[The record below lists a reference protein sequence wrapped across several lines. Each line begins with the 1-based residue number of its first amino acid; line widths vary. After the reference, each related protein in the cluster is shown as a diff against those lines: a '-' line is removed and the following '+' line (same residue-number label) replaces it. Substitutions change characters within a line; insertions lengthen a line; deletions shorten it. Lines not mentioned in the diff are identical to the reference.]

1 MQLPSN
7 CGFWSQ
13 PFSVNIS
20 LMRLKKE
27 IFWQVNMSF
36 MYLLFTQVING
47 TSRSIASIYG
57 HTPLRTVEIRK
68 KIFLI
73 LRIGG
78 CLCVSI
84 WFILY
89 YMFTPD
95 GKKRYEKRKQ
105 FPLPCPLT
113 VSPSPPLTCPF
124 PHTVCSVAITPV
136 MGKLNNQ
143 LLHFPSYSFAENS
156 WGNCRKWHFSRYQI

>member
-1 MQLPSN
+1 
-7 CGFWSQ
+7 
-13 PFSVNIS
+13 
-20 LMRLKKE
+20 MRLPPPPPHGLLLGINHFHKKN
-27 IFWQVNMSF
+27 VSF
-36 MYLLFTQVING
+36 AHHTNTSSR

-57 HTPLRTVEIRK
+57 HTPVRTVEIRK
-68 KIFLI
+68 KIFFI

-78 CLCVSI
+78 CFCVSI

-113 VSPSPPLTCPF
+113 LSPSPPLTCPF
-124 PHTVCSVAITPV
+124 PQTVCSVAKTPV

-143 LLHFPSYSFAENS
+143 LLHFPSYSFPENS
-156 WGNCRKWHFSRYQI
+156 WANCRKWHFSKFQI